1 MKRYRFVALIVVVV
15 IASALAFSLIA
26 CERKVTVTAG
36 ERVVCTYGHDVSNDV
51 SSIEV
56 PADKASEYGV
66 RTKTITCPD
75 HLKAEKA
82 YQAAQE
88 DIAKADLKGAAAKLS
103 QVVAIDPAFRRAK
116 AQLAYINTGK
126 KPTPD
131 TSGES
136 APSTD
141 DGASAKDDEP
151 SAGDDGDD
159 GSSSTE
165 KPTTPGDNG
174 TASGPIA
181 SLAGWMPDQ
190 LTGFTAEKVYADA
203 FTISREYLPKSGK
216 DVTELVIAAEQ
227 FADNSAAK
235 KSLSSN
241 VKVPYSSAGKSV
253 KVNGKAGF
261 LGTNGEVAVLGIT
274 DGPVLVI
281 FQMRSEG
288 PKPTSLYDDLV
299 NVAKGLPR

>member
-1 MKRYRFVALIVVVV
+1 
-15 IASALAFSLIA
+15 
-26 CERKVTVTAG
+26 
-36 ERVVCTYGHDVSNDV
+36 
-51 SSIEV
+51 
-56 PADKASEYGV
+56 
-66 RTKTITCPD
+66 
-75 HLKAEKA
+75 
-82 YQAAQE
+82 
-88 DIAKADLKGAAAKLS
+88 
-103 QVVAIDPAFRRAK
+103 
-116 AQLAYINTGK
+116 
-126 KPTPD
+126 
-131 TSGES
+131 
-136 APSTD
+136 
-141 DGASAKDDEP
+141 
-151 SAGDDGDD
+151 
-159 GSSSTE
+159 
-165 KPTTPGDNG
+165 
-174 TASGPIA
+174 
-181 SLAGWMPDQ
+181 MPDQ